1 MAEEFVTEE
10 ELVNGDPEL
19 SGTNYDE
26 MLDIIMGNEF
36 MRRPDVESG
45 WTTTE
50 DGQAIT
56 NYEAMSNEERKA
68 AWDEWYNAATEYG
81 VENLNGSELMAY
93 VATGY
98 RLGYLTAEEADEYY
112 DQAWSEMSA
121 ANGWELQDDGVTW
134 RKETEGGGGRTIVE
148 TRTQPSFA
156 DGDFG
161 ESGAWD
167 GNIGESLGPGS
178 WTDYGLNPLLS
189 QENYTRVVEGAT
201 GLQGLVDTVLSDI
214 MPVAV
219 KATLTWATGQ
229 ALGPLLTNALV
240 GAGVPAGVASS
251 IATGIAS
258 QAANVLMEGEFD
270 IAGALIAGAGEYLS
284 ALEINEILGE
294 AEGVFTEITEQVD
307 KFQELISTGNSI
319 ADAAIQAGG
328 VNMLAQ
334 FALTGEVDMT
344 QALAAAI
351 SAGGKQALDEFAI
364 SANLTEDELQ
374 QFFAEDDELQQAAI
388 DADIKDPFLNPNYS
402 TVGDG
407 LMVDTDGN
415 VFNYDGEKMGTM
427 DELDTNNDGMLTGSD
442 LQEVGDTA
450 EFNQQYAPPETTTS
464 PTIFTKEWADERY
477 AGMSEAQIKEQMAR
491 DGFNDEQIKDYIST
505 LPEIDT
511 TTINHAGGW
520 TEDTSQPYTLHYR
533 DGRHYVVSNG
543 YLKAITEE
551 QYTDLYADLQD
562 GTASLDSL
570 EQYGVGNPGL
580 SGGGEVVT
588 GVNPITGEGS
598 FDPQSDW
605 ISLDPS
611 EEQVVG
617 QIEFTEEP
625 PETEPVEPIEE
636 TKTDEPAPDPLQ
648 SEDEQLEGATGE
660 PATGAEPGGSSLEQ
674 LTEQLQQ
681 AIAAGDFELANE
693 ISEQID
699 QLEADQKF
707 DDLQPES
714 EFEDEKDSENIVD
727 ADGTIQQPTGGP
739 TIDIPMPADKRTE
752 WQKNKDYIVE
762 KVNAGEATEGQ
773 QEWYD
778 KWIESG
784 SPETKDGMSSG
795 TGSGETPATGD
806 GGGIVSDGETGAPGE
821 TEKPNVIGI
830 GGPTIGSGL
839 SSIPMPGMFD
849 KGTGDPDIGQ
859 GPGGTGEGGRPEEGM
874 LTQQSNF
881 TMPEFKPFNFSLN
894 YQTPEIMPI
903 IPSGQKDYSIEL
915 DGIIG
920 RSLFK
925 GIV

>member
-1 MAEEFVTEE
+1 
-10 ELVNGDPEL
+10 
-19 SGTNYDE
+19 
-26 MLDIIMGNEF
+26 
-36 MRRPDVESG
+36 
-45 WTTTE
+45 
-50 DGQAIT
+50 
-56 NYEAMSNEERKA
+56 
-68 AWDEWYNAATEYG
+68 
-81 VENLNGSELMAY
+81 
-93 VATGY
+93 
-98 RLGYLTAEEADEYY
+98 
-112 DQAWSEMSA
+112 
-121 ANGWELQDDGVTW
+121 
-134 RKETEGGGGRTIVE
+134 
-148 TRTQPSFA
+148 
-156 DGDFG
+156 
-161 ESGAWD
+161 
-167 GNIGESLGPGS
+167 
-178 WTDYGLNPLLS
+178 
-189 QENYTRVVEGAT
+189 
-201 GLQGLVDTVLSDI
+201 
-214 MPVAV
+214 
-219 KATLTWATGQ
+219 
-229 ALGPLLTNALV
+229 
-240 GAGVPAGVASS
+240 
-251 IATGIAS
+251 
-258 QAANVLMEGEFD
+258 
-270 IAGALIAGAGEYLS
+270 
-284 ALEINEILGE
+284 
-294 AEGVFTEITEQVD
+294 
-307 KFQELISTGNSI
+307 
-319 ADAAIQAGG
+319 
-328 VNMLAQ
+328 
-334 FALTGEVDMT
+334 
-344 QALAAAI
+344 
-351 SAGGKQALDEFAI
+351 
-364 SANLTEDELQ
+364 
-374 QFFAEDDELQQAAI
+374 
-388 DADIKDPFLNPNYS
+388 
-402 TVGDG
+402 
-407 LMVDTDGN
+407 
-415 VFNYDGEKMGTM
+415 
-427 DELDTNNDGMLTGSD
+427 
-442 LQEVGDTA
+442 
-450 EFNQQYAPPETTTS
+450 
-464 PTIFTKEWADERY
+464 
-477 AGMSEAQIKEQMAR
+477 MSEAQIKEQMAR

-699 QLEADQKF
+699 QLEADQQF

-714 EFEDEKDSENIVD
+714 AFEDEKDSENIVD

-903 IPSGQKDYSIEL
+903 IPSGQKDYSREL